1 MFLSRPSSPSR
12 PVLSAGAS
20 TSAMTA
26 FQARKSQPLYY
37 TLEETTEIH
46 NHLPDGFISL
56 DNDGY
61 VVEMNGRAEQILCCD
76 RLQIIGSLLG
86 EALPEIAQPH
96 TENVCKR
103 ALEQQIEI
111 HFEQPYEPYG
121 LVLEIVASPHKGG
134 LFLYVR
140 DVTVHRKA
148 AASLQEHT
156 RLSNLNTIISQVLAG
171 SDPLPAMLNHCMQA
185 LVDELESI
193 TIARIWTFDRES
205 NFLDLRAIAG
215 SIPSPTDLPTRI
227 PLGLS
232 IVGLIAQS
240 RQPYRTNQLHREM
253 CLELQRWAISDQ
265 LTAFVG
271 YPLIVDDRLVGVIT
285 LLSKT
290 PIYEGTYAALQW
302 IFNSMAIAID
312 RSLARAE
319 LLSRRESL
327 LFRLASQIRNSLDL
341 DTILGIAVQEIRQL
355 FNIDGCHFLWCLMG
369 NNTQAEIL
377 PTLAITHES
386 IHPELPS
393 LLGEHAPELGL
404 SLAERILRLE
414 SLQLEDARN
423 ESAEEPGLQAWIE
436 AWGIQSF
443 LLIPLETHSGQLGAI
458 ACSHCREPRHW
469 SQAEVEL
476 LYAVT
481 NQLAIA
487 IDQAELY
494 AQTRAAA
501 FAAQAQAQQL
511 NQTLQALRQTQAKMI
526 QNEKM
531 SSLGQLVAGIAH
543 EINNPVGFVSGNL
556 SYADTYFKDL
566 VGLLNLYQKHYP
578 EPNSEIQTYI
588 DDIDLEFLLDDYA
601 NLLNSMKIGTERIS
615 KIVLSLRNFSRLD
628 EAEVKAVDL
637 HQGIDNTLLILQ
649 NRLKARATIPAIE
662 VIKNYGELPL
672 IDCYA
677 SQLNQVFLN
686 LLTNA
691 IDALQNR
698 PEPRMITITTSVR
711 SACSTSEVENQASD
725 FETDDA
731 WVIVRIQ
738 DNGNGMTE
746 DVRQKIFDP
755 FFTTKPVGQGT
766 GLGLSISHQ
775 IIVEKHHGWLTCESQ
790 PGQGT
795 EFIIEIP
802 AHLSPRT

>member
-1 MFLSRPSSPSR
+1 MSLHRPSSPSL
-12 PVLSAGAS
+12 PVRLTGDSLS
-20 TSAMTA
+20 TMTA
-26 FQARKSQPLYY
+26 FQTGKSKRLHY
-37 TLEETTEIH
+37 TLEETKEIH

-56 DNDGY
+56 DHDGY
-61 VVEMNGRAEQILCCD
+61 VVAINARAEQILCCD
-76 RLQIIGSLLG
+76 RLQVIGCLLW
-86 EALPEIAQPH
+86 ETIPEIAQPH
-96 TENVCKR
+96 GENACQR
-103 ALEQQIEI
+103 ALEHQAEI

-121 LVLEIVASPHKGG
+121 LILEIVVSPHKGG
-134 LFLYVR
+134 LFLYLR
-140 DVTVHRKA
+140 DVTAHRKA
-148 AASLQEHT
+148 TASLQEHT
-156 RLSNLNTIISQVLAG
+156 RLSTLNTIISQVLAG
-171 SDPLPAMLNHCMQA
+171 SDPLPAMLSRCMQA
-185 LVDELESI
+185 LVDELEGI
-193 TIARIWTFDRES
+193 ALARIWTFDRES

-215 SIPSPTDLPTRI
+215 SISSPTDLAPRI
-227 PLGLS
+227 PLGIS

-240 RQPYRTNQLHREM
+240 RQPYRTNQLNREM
-253 CLELQRWAISDQ
+253 CFELQRWATSDH
-265 LTAFVG
+265 LAAFVG
-271 YPLIVDDRLVGVIT
+271 YPLVVDDRLVGVIT
-285 LLSKT
+285 LLSKA
-290 PIYEGTYAALQW
+290 PIREGTYAALQW

-312 RSLARAE
+312 RSVARAE

-393 LLGEHAPELGL
+393 LLGEHAPELGQ
-404 SLAERILRLE
+404 SLVERILRLE

-423 ESAEEPGLQAWIE
+423 ESTEEPGLQTWIE
-436 AWGIQSF
+436 TWGIQSF

-469 SQAEVEL
+469 SQPEVEL

-511 NQTLQALRQTQAKMI
+511 NQTLQELRQTQAKMI

-578 EPNSEIQTYI
+578 EPNPEIQTYI
-588 DDIDLEFLLDDYA
+588 KNIDLEFLLDDYA
-601 NLLNSMKIGTERIS
+601 SLLNSMKIGTERIS

-637 HQGIDNTLLILQ
+637 HHGIDSTLLILQ
-649 NRLKARATIPAIE
+649 NRLKAHATSSAIE
-662 VIKNYGELPL
+662 VVKNYGELPL

-686 LLTNA
+686 LLSNA
-691 IDALQNR
+691 IDALQDR
-698 PEPRMITITTSVR
+698 SEPRTITITTSVR
-711 SACSTSEVENQASD
+711 SACSMNESETKASD
-725 FETDDA
+725 SRTDEP
-731 WVIVRIQ
+731 WVVVRIQ
-738 DNGNGMTE
+738 DNGHGMAE
-746 DVRQKIFDP
+746 DVRQKVFDP

-790 PGQGT
+790 AGQGT

-802 AHLSPRT
+802 AHLPPNF